1 MVEVSLKRNFVLN
14 LLNTV
19 TGLLFP
25 LITFPY
31 ASRILFPSGIGQ
43 VQFFQ
48 SIIDYIALCTSL
60 GIPLYAV
67 REISKIRNDKTLTS
81 KTSAEILLLHAML
94 TFGGYLIV
102 LILISSVGKIQ
113 VDIPL
118 FMLLSATL
126 IFNAIGVPWFYQAVE
141 DFKYITIRTVAIRII
156 SLFALF
162 ILVKT
167 KEDLLYYGA
176 ITVFA
181 NVGSNVFNFIRLRK
195 FIDFSCFDL
204 KSLNPGRH
212 LKPALQIFVLNLI
225 VSIYINL
232 DSVMLGFLKNE
243 QAVGYYS
250 AATRLTKTIL
260 GIVTSFG
267 TVLLPRFSNM
277 IGNGQINEFNVLAN
291 KAVSFVIALSL
302 PLSIG
307 LGFMATPIIH
317 LFCGPNFDPSI
328 LTLQLIAPIILFI
341 GLSGI
346 VGMQILYPQGK
357 ERMVIIATA
366 AGAIINFTLN
376 YLLIPQYAQ
385 YGAAI
390 ATTCAE
396 FLVIAIMLIIG
407 KRHLPFSLLTK
418 QNREYVVASLVMT
431 LFLAIILTLDLTDY
445 QKILLG
451 IPVSCIIYFF
461 YLYWRKDIFVMQLK
475 EIINNKIQKKL

>member
-1 MVEVSLKRNFVLN
+1 MTEVSLKRNFVLN
-14 LLNTV
+14 LVNTV

-31 ASRILFPSGIGQ
+31 ASRILFASGIGQ

-67 REISKIRNDKTLTS
+67 REISKIRNNITLTS
-81 KTSAEILLLHAML
+81 KTTAEILLLHALL
-94 TFGGYLIV
+94 TLSGYFIV
-102 LILISSVGKIQ
+102 LILVSSVGKIQ

-118 FMLLSATL
+118 FLLLSTTL

-141 DFKYITIRTVAIRII
+141 DFKYITIRTVAVRII

-162 ILVKT
+162 IFVKT

-181 NVGSNVFNFIRLRK
+181 NVGSNVFNFFRLRK
-195 FIDFSCFDL
+195 FIDYSSL
-204 KSLNPGRH
+204 NIKSLNPGRH
-212 LKPALQIFVLNLI
+212 LKPALQIFILNLI

-277 IGNGQINEFNVLAN
+277 IGNGQFEEFNVLAN

-407 KRHLPFSLLTK
+407 KRHLPFRLLTK
-418 QNREYVVASLVMT
+418 QNREYVVASLFMT
-431 LFLAIILTLDLTDY
+431 LFLAVILTFDLTDY

>member
-1 MVEVSLKRNFVLN
+1 MTEVSLKRNFVLN

-31 ASRILFPSGIGQ
+31 ASRILLPSGIGQ

-250 AATRLTKTIL
+250 ASTRLTKTIL

-407 KRHLPFSLLTK
+407 KRHLPFRLLTK
-418 QNREYVVASLVMT
+418 QNREYVVASLFMT
-431 LFLAIILTLDLTDY
+431 LFLAVILTFDLTDY

>member
-1 MVEVSLKRNFVLN
+1 MTEVSLKRNFVLN

-31 ASRILFPSGIGQ
+31 ASRILLPSGIGQ

-81 KTSAEILLLHAML
+81 KISAEILLLHAML

-250 AATRLTKTIL
+250 ASTRLTKTIL

-407 KRHLPFSLLTK
+407 KRHLPFRLLTK
-418 QNREYVVASLVMT
+418 QNREYVVASLFMT
-431 LFLAIILTLDLTDY
+431 LFLAVILTFDLTDY

>member
-1 MVEVSLKRNFVLN
+1 MAEVSLKRNFVLN